1 MVTGAVLAASILSH
15 PVELPTKA
23 AWRLMGAA
31 ITVAG
36 LATIPRC
43 ARPGLRRIA
52 ADRSLPIPRR
62 VG

>member
-1 MVTGAVLAASILSH
+1 VTGAVLAASRLSQ
-15 PVELPTKA
+15 PIEVPTKA

-36 LATIPRC
+36 PATMHALRE
-43 ARPGLRRIA
+43 AGLRRIT